1 MRLLGLPLQRKCGP
15 ELAQGEAFRYLA
27 EIAWIPQAIL
37 GNPQLI
43 WREVDEQT
51 VEVATSVHN
60 EQIAVRLVFN
70 EAGDITQTVAER
82 PRLEA
87 GNASTTWIGEYADYR
102 ELDQVRLLPRGE
114 VRWEVRDG
122 PFVYWRGTITS
133 LDMDP

>member
-1 MRLLGLPLQRKCGP
+1 M
-15 ELAQGEAFRYLA
+15 
-27 EIAWIPQAIL
+27 

-102 ELDQVRLLPRGE
+102 ELDQVWLLPRGE